1 MSMLEP
7 LKMIMVEYRLL
18 LDVMQQDSNTK
29 KMAKVRNFCMTS
41 FMIDYKLNFVWLD
54 FV

>member
-7 LKMIMVEYRLL
+7 LKMIMVEYCPL

-29 KMAKVRNFCMTS
+29 SGKGKEFLHDW
-41 FMIDYKLNFVWLD
+41 FYD
-54 FV
+54 